1 MMIKQDWMNFKLEKY
16 TNLRMK
22 VAKSMTV
29 DKMDEFDEPMDENHN
44 MDENWHYG

>member
-1 MMIKQDWMNFKLEKY
+1 MICMMIKQDWMNFKLEKY

-29 DKMDEFDEPMDENHN
+29 DKMDESDEPMD
-44 MDENWHYG
+44 DKSQYG